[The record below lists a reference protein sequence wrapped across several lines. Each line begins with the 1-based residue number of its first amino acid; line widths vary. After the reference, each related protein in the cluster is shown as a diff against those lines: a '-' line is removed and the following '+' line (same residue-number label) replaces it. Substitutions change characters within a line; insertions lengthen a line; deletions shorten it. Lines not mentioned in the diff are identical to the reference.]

1 MSAACAFTREE
12 LTGPAFFNDPY
23 PFYAHLRAHR
33 EPFWLPHQQDTSSGG
48 IWLFSRYGDA
58 VAIFKQVAGVTKN
71 LRSVRPEGL
80 RLTFDANLLVRDGSA
95 HLRLRRLV
103 SDYFSTE
110 SVERLRPVMVA
121 VADELITKAR
131 SNSEFC
137 FVADVAEP
145 MSLQV
150 IASMVGIPAA
160 DLQRV
165 RAWSLILSAGFDSL
179 LSDVAL
185 LARQKQAMDEF
196 FAYVEHQIE
205 AKRSNPD
212 DSMLSA
218 LVDACGKHLDHEEL
232 AAMVGFLLFA
242 GHETTV
248 SLLGSLVWLLLS
260 HPEQWALVRRRPELV
275 RGAVEEALRFES
287 PTQRTSFRLVN
298 APFAINGHMF
308 EPGQQIGVIIGSA
321 NRDEAAFERADQ
333 FDISRKPNKHIAFG
347 LGLHNC
353 LGKGLARMEA
363 EVCLEVLVN
372 KMPRLVPRSEC
383 PAWRRNSFFRGL
395 CSLPVAVEGKQ

>member
-1 MSAACAFTREE
+1 LSAASAFTREE
-12 LTGPAFFNDPY
+12 LTNPAFFNDPY
-23 PFYAHLRAHR
+23 PFYARLREHR

-48 IWLFSRYGDA
+48 IWLFSRYDDA

-71 LRSVRPEGL
+71 LRSVRPEGF
-80 RLTFDANLLVRDGSA
+80 RLTFDANLLLRDGA
-95 HLRLRRLV
+95 VHLRLRRLV

-110 SVERLRPVMVA
+110 SVERLRPVMVSI
-121 VADELITKAR
+121 ADELITKAR

-145 MSLQV
+145 MPLHV
-150 IASMVGIPAA
+150 IASIVGIPAP

-218 LVDACGKHLDHEEL
+218 LIDACGKHLDHEEL

-260 HPEQWALVRRRPELV
+260 HPEQWALVRRQPELV

-298 APFAINGHMF
+298 EPVTINGHTC

-333 FDISRKPNKHIAFG
+333 FDISRNPNKHIAFG

-353 LGKGLARMEA
+353 LGKGVARMEA
-363 EVCLEVLVN
+363 EVCLEVLLN
-372 KMPRLVPRSEC
+372 KMPGLVPRSVC
-383 PAWRRNSFFRGL
+383 PPWRRNSFFRGL
-395 CSLPVAVEGKQ
+395 HSLPVAVGGKQ